1 MRVLNILQDSIVDGR
16 GLRTVIFFAGCPHH
30 CRGCHNPES
39 WDVNGGT
46 VWTETEI
53 FQEVMQNELSDVTFS
68 GGEPFLQSNEMAP
81 LAEKLKQAGKNI
93 WCYTGYRYEELIQ
106 DHTHLLLLK
115 QLDIL
120 VDGRFEI
127 NKLNLSLAFKGSSN
141 QRIIHVPKSLKSGLV
156 IEESFEGKFF

>member
-1 MRVLNILQDSIVDGR
+1 MRVLTILQDSIVDGR

-39 WDVNGGT
+39 WAVGGGT
-46 VWTETEI
+46 EWTETEI
-53 FQEVMQNELSDVTFS
+53 FQEVMQNELSNVTLS
-68 GGEPFLQSNEMAP
+68 GGEPFLQSKEIAP
-81 LAEKLKQAGKNI
+81 LAKKLKQAGKNI

-106 DHTHLLLLK
+106 DHTHLSLLK

-127 NKLNLSLAFKGSSN
+127 NKRDLSLTFKGSSN
-141 QRIIHVPKSLKSGLV
+141 QRIIHVPKSLESGL
-156 IEESFEGKFF
+156 ILEESF